1 MEVALRAVIVF
12 GVCFAT
18 HSSILFFDC
27 VTYILCV
34 TTLRLYLMRFSQI
47 ICTAWNAA
55 GEPNLALL
63 IATVVSVYD
72 VMTLLTAVLEH

>member
-1 MEVALRAVIVF
+1 M
-12 GVCFAT
+12 T
-18 HSSILFFDC
+18 D
-27 VTYILCV
+27 ILCV

-47 ICTAWNAA
+47 ICTARNAA

-72 VMTLLTAVLEH
+72 VMTVLTAVLEHCEI